1 MKTNRFLAFIP
12 SVLLVIFLLPQVIY
26 AERLSIKVGAY
37 ANAPKIF
44 QDDQGH
50 IAGFWP
56 DLIADI
62 AEKENWQIEYVWG
75 TWSEGLDRLKS
86 GEIAMMPDVAV
97 TESRKAQY
105 TFSQEAVLLS
115 WSRLYVHED
124 SPCFDSIFNLNNKK
138 IAVLRDSVNY
148 EGPGGIR
155 EFVRSF
161 DINCTFVEYESYVDA
176 FSAVKNNLAY
186 GCVANRNFGDKYE
199 KQYDLKQTTLLFQPI
214 VVNFAFPQQSSF
226 TPLLLPT
233 IDKNI
238 KSLKSET
245 DSIYYQL
252 LEKYFETAI
261 VEKKLVVF
269 PAWAKQL
276 MVFLGLVVLVSVVAV
291 IIYRVQLGKSRRKIR
306 QNYAQL
312 LEQEKKYRT
321 LLDNQKEAVFLH
333 KLQPEGFSCFSE
345 VNASAV
351 ERYGYSRSEFLQIS
365 SVDISVPDEVKKH
378 ADPSDRRKLL
388 EQGQLIF
395 ETTHIKKS
403 GEQFPV
409 EISTTLVELQ
419 GEKYLL
425 STVRDITE
433 RKKAEE
439 FQRIKS
445 IQQQAL
451 ADLRQAALLDIDLS
465 TLFAETTLKLAAV
478 LNVDYAN
485 ILQKLPDQDELFLI
499 EGVGWQE
506 GLVGRASVPADVN
519 SQAGYTLTTEH
530 SIIVEDLQT
539 ESRFSGSQLLLDHH
553 VVSGLSVIIGSYKD
567 PWGVLGVHSTRSHEF
582 TDDDLNFVQ
591 SIANLLAEAIKRKQA
606 EAQRQELETQLCQ
619 KYKMEAVGLIAGGIA
634 HDFNN
639 NLAIILGN
647 IELSLRKIPSQSE
660 IAPHLR
666 NAKVAILRARDLV
679 QQILTYSRQEVQNLQ
694 PVKLPLVIDETLK
707 LLRATIPTTV
717 EIETDIAH
725 SHAMINAD
733 STQIQEVLINLCNN
747 AVHA

>member
-1 MKTNRFLAFIP
+1 MKTNRFLAFVP

-44 QDDQGH
+44 QDDQGR

-56 DLIADI
+56 DLIAYI

-75 TWSEGLDRLKS
+75 TWSEGLDLLKS

-97 TESRKAQY
+97 TKSRKALY

-124 SPCFDSIFNLNNKK
+124 SPSFDSIFNLNNKK
-138 IAVLRDSVNY
+138 IAVLKDSVNY

-176 FSAVKNNLAY
+176 FRAVKNNLAY

-214 VVNFAFPQQSSF
+214 VVNFAFPQQSSL
-226 TPLLLPT
+226 TPLLLPA

-238 KSLKSET
+238 KSLKSKT

-252 LEKYFETAI
+252 FEKYFETAI
-261 VEKKLVVF
+261 AEKKLVVF
-269 PAWAKQL
+269 PVWAKQL

-291 IIYRVQLGKSRRKIR
+291 VIYRVQLRKSRRKIR

-312 LEQEKKYRT
+312 LEQERKYRT

-365 SVDISVPDEVKKH
+365 LVEISVPEYVKKH
-378 ADPSDRRKLL
+378 GESTGRRKLL
-388 EQGQLIF
+388 EQGQLVF
-395 ETTHIKKS
+395 EATHIKKS

-409 EISTTLVELQ
+409 EISTTVAELQ
-419 GEKYLL
+419 GEKHLL

-433 RKKAEE
+433 RKKTEE
-439 FQRIKS
+439 LQRIKS
-445 IQQQAL
+445 IQHQAL

-465 TLFAETTLKLAAV
+465 ALLSKTTLKLAAV
-478 LNVDYAN
+478 LNVDYTK
-485 ILQKLPDQDELFLI
+485 ILQKLPDQNELFLI
-499 EGVGWQE
+499 EGVGWKE
-506 GLVGRASVPADVN
+506 GLVGRACVPADVN

-530 SIIVEDLQT
+530 PIIVEDLQT
-539 ESRFSGSQLLLDHH
+539 EPRFSGPQLLLDHR
-553 VVSGLSVIIGSYKD
+553 VVSGLSVIIGSCKD
-567 PWGVLGVHSTRSHEF
+567 PWGVLGVHSIRSREF
-582 TDDDLNFVQ
+582 TDDDVNFVQ
-591 SIANLLAEAIKRKQA
+591 SIAKICLLR
-606 EAQRQELETQLCQ
+606 
-619 KYKMEAVGLIAGGIA
+619 
-634 HDFNN
+634 
-639 NLAIILGN
+639 
-647 IELSLRKIPSQSE
+647 PSS
-660 IAPHLR
+660 A
-666 NAKVAILRARDLV
+666 
-679 QQILTYSRQEVQNLQ
+679 SRQM
-694 PVKLPLVIDETLK
+694 TRYALK
-707 LLRATIPTTV
+707 GTT
-717 EIETDIAH
+717 
-725 SHAMINAD
+725 
-733 STQIQEVLINLCNN
+733 
-747 AVHA
+747 